1 MIDAFVYQY
10 ILGYST
16 VLLMAL
22 NLQKKEEIICK
33 IHETAN
39 RALSVVVADL
49 DGIAVNE
56 VTKLRKEARDIGVC
70 VYVIRNTLMRKV
82 IENTSLACLREILT
96 GQNIIAFSMN
106 QPRDS
111 ARIFVKF
118 TKNHEHF
125 KIKGAVFEGK
135 FIPASKINLLSDLP
149 NHKEAIFRLIT
160 IMKTSSIGSLIH
172 ILHILSNQKNKL

>member
-1 MIDAFVYQY
+1 
-10 ILGYST
+10 
-16 VLLMAL
+16 MAL

-33 IHETAN
+33 IHETAT
-39 RALSVVVADL
+39 RALSAVVASL

-56 VTKLRKEARDIGVC
+56 VTKLRKEARDIGVSIH
-70 VYVIRNTLMRKV
+70 VIRNTLMRRV
-82 IENTSLACLREILT
+82 IENTPLACLREILT
-96 GQNIIAFSMN
+96 GQNIVAFSVN

-111 ARIFVKF
+111 ARVFVKF

-149 NHKEAIFRLIT
+149 DQKEAIIKLIT
-160 IMKTSSIGSLIH
+160 MMKTSGIGSLIH
-172 ILHILSNQKNKL
+172 ILHILSNQKKI